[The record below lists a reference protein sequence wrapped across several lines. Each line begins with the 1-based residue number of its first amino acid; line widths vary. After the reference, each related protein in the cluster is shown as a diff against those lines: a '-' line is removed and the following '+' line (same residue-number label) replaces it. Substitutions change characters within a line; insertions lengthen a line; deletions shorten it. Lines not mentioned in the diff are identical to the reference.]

1 MGLIKWLAS
10 SISENINLET
20 NLELEQ
26 ELSLLQEKHDELE
39 SENNEL
45 FERLTTSGDNFYKL
59 AKENKELV
67 TENDRLLKNYNELRT
82 NRDSVK
88 LRETCI
94 ILQKKLNDS
103 ERMRKLNFSL
113 SQAKS
118 FISDKNNKQ
127 QMIECLHHNFKQY
140 IDANN
145 LLVPQVAEKYDVAP
159 ETIRRMYVGT
169 RGTSVTTFDLFEGD
183 LCDFYGCLPLDLVTK
198 KLDHSVNGDPVN
210 LGGN

>member
-10 SISENINLET
+10 SISENMNLET

-45 FERLTTSGDNFYKL
+45 FERLATSGDNFEKL

-113 SQAKS
+113 SQAKIIY
-118 FISDKNNKQ
+118 F
-127 QMIECLHHNFKQY
+127 
-140 IDANN
+140 
-145 LLVPQVAEKYDVAP
+145 
-159 ETIRRMYVGT
+159 
-169 RGTSVTTFDLFEGD
+169 
-183 LCDFYGCLPLDLVTK
+183 
-198 KLDHSVNGDPVN
+198 
-210 LGGN
+210 